1 MKIVTHRFRTRQRG
15 FTLVEAIVVM
25 VITGILSGIMVL
37 FIRQPVK
44 NYADAAG
51 RADMSDTADLAL
63 RRMSRELHSALPNSI
78 RVTVSGGVSLLE
90 FIPTYAGGQY
100 VAVEDNV
107 SGGSLTAAPL
117 SFTSTS
123 ALTFSISGPVPAA
136 PYAIRSGDYVVVYNL
151 GPGFQDA
158 DAYAGTNMALVDTT
172 AIDATTGGTTVTI
185 KNINPSTPAINPFAV
200 PAAAGRVPNASP
212 GHRFQLARQPVTFRC
227 QNNASGQGTLTRYWN
242 YSFLPAQTDPAT
254 LVGNPLYS
262 GLQSAMMAN
271 NVLACDFSVSQP
283 ANQRSGLV
291 GLTIALARSNQ
302 GGAANNLETLTLADQ
317 VHVDNTP

>member
-1 MKIVTHRFRTRQRG
+1 MKIVAQRSRTCQRG

-107 SGGSLTAAPL
+107 GGLPL
-117 SFTSTS
+117 KFSS
-123 ALTFSISGPVPAA
+123 ATTQFDVAGPMPVA
-136 PYAIRSGDYVVVYNL
+136 PYTIADKDYIVVYNL
-151 GPGFQDA
+151 GLGTSVPET
-158 DAYAGTNMALVDTT
+158 DAYQGGNRAQVDGDQVAGSTKVTLKNSPTF
-172 AIDATTGGTTVTI
+172 TV
-185 KNINPSTPAINPFAV
+185 P
-200 PAAAGRVPNASP
+200 SP
-212 GHRFQLARQPVTFRC
+212 GHRFQVARQPVTFRC
-227 QNNASGQGTLTRYWN
+227 QNNASGTGTLMRYWN
-242 YSFLPAQTDPAT
+242 YGFLSIQVDPST
-254 LVGNPLYS
+254 LAS
-262 GLQSAMMAN
+262 GTMQSAMMAN

-283 ANQRSGLV
+283 ANQRSGLI
-291 GLTIALARSNQ
+291 GMTIALARPNNGS
-302 GGAANNLETLTLADQ
+302 GGNGLETLTLSDQ
-317 VHVDNTP
+317 IHVDNTP